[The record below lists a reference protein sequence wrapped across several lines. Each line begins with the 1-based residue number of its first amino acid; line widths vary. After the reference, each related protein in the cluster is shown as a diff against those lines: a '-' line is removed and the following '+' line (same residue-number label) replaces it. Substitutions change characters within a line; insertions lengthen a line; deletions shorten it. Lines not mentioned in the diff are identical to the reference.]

1 MKIYNAE
8 AQIVG
13 RMSTKIAKDLLKGE
27 DVIIVNTEKAV
38 FAGSPKV
45 KQKFY
50 WERRERGHPKT
61 GPFFPRTPQGI
72 MRRAIRGMLPFHKLK
87 GKAAFKR
94 LKVCIGIPDKYKD
107 KEYIQVKDANAE
119 KLRCKHITVEKLS
132 LSLGAK
138 KKW

>member
-13 RMSTKIAKDLLKGE
+13 RMATSIAKDLIKGE
-27 DVIIVNTEKAV
+27 NVIVINAEKAV
-38 FAGSPKV
+38 FAGNPKV

-50 WERRERGHPKT
+50 KERLDRGHPKT
-61 GPFFPRTPQGI
+61 GPFFPKTPEGI
-72 MRRAIRGMLPFHKLK
+72 VKRAIRGMLPYHKVK
-87 GKAAFKR
+87 GQEAFRR
-94 LKVCIGIPDKYKD
+94 LRVHVGIPDKYKN
-107 KEYIQVKDANAE
+107 KEYIQVKEADAG
-119 KLRCKHITVEKLS
+119 KLKCKHITVEKLS